1 MHLEL
6 YMAAKRGDTDFIKKK
21 AEEDMERPSL
31 AFQESPK
38 SNTILHIAASS
49 GHDQLV
55 EAILEIQ
62 YELAQRINYAG
73 DLALHVATSAGHLSI
88 VKKLASAEL
97 LQVKNNEGNTPLQNK
112 YREIADFLVETEPE
126 VSYYLNAEHK
136 SPLYMAAEAG
146 DAVLVQLMIEKA
158 SRSEPFEESK
168 SIVHAAITG
177 KNMDVLESV
186 LRKHPNLIKERDRDN
201 EGMSPLSYAA
211 SIGYLDG
218 VRYLLTKSTDCNY
231 ESNRNGFFPIH
242 TASSKGH
249 IEVIQAFLQQC
260 PDSIELLNDQG
271 QNILHVAAMS
281 GKAKVVSKM
290 LKMPELVML
299 INEKDGAGN
308 TCLHLASMGCHP
320 KAVSI
325 LTWDKRVDLNLLN
338 KEGETALDIAGNY
351 SGEIPS
357 FREGDLPTEEFK
369 PDMDLGTP
377 QLIPIL
383 LVHGTWRGKPQ
394 TLRLRWL
401 ALKHAGARHAPCP
414 SWYRGNPSSSMP
426 WDYYKDRVNTL
437 LLVATLV
444 ATVTFAAGFT
454 VPGGNNDSEPHNG
467 MATFLLHHMFHIFTI
482 SNTIAMYSSVIVVVA
497 LIWAQLGDRDLVI
510 ASLKFTGPILGLA
523 LTMVSLAFMTGSYL
537 IVRDLNWLAYL
548 VLIIGSFFLLILTIL
563 FAPLCLPSSLP
574 HPIFRYIVYYPFC
587 LLIIVTRS
595 NKSILIPLASR

>member
-1 MHLEL
+1 MEVSSSSVEENGSLEEDIPDFPKDVPRTAPKMHPEW

-55 EAILEIQ
+55 EAILESH
-62 YELAQRINYAG
+62 YEFALRKNYAG
-73 DLALHVATSAGHLSI
+73 DLALHVATSAGHLPI

-97 LQVKNNEGNTPLQNK
+97 LQVKNNEGNTPLHLALINKYKEVVDRNLVLKNK
-112 YREIADFLVETEPE
+112 YRETADFLVETEPE

-158 SRSEPFEESK
+158 SRSEPIEESK

-186 LRKHPNLIKERDRDN
+186 LSKHPNLIKERDN

-211 SIGYLDG
+211 SIGYLNG
-218 VRYLLTKSTDCNY
+218 VRYLLTKLTDYKY
-231 ESNRNGFFPIH
+231 ERDRNGFFPIH

-249 IEVIQAFLQQC
+249 IEVIQEFLQQC
-260 PDSIELLNDQG
+260 PDSIELLNYQG

-281 GKAKVVSKM
+281 GKAKVVSSM
-290 LKMPELVML
+290 LEMPELEML
-299 INEKDGAGN
+299 INEKDGDGN
-308 TCLHLASMGCHP
+308 TSLHLASKGSHP

-338 KEGETALDIAGNY
+338 KGGRTALDIATGNY
-351 SGEIPS
+351 SGTIPPFPKGYS
-357 FREGDLPTEEFK
+357 
-369 PDMDLGTP
+369 PD
-377 QLIPIL
+377 
-383 LVHGTWRGKPQ
+383 
-394 TLRLRWL
+394 
-401 ALKHAGARHAPCP
+401 
-414 SWYRGNPSSSMP
+414 N
-426 WDYYKDRVNTL
+426 YKDRVNIL

-454 VPGGNNDSEPHNG
+454 VPGGNSDSEPHKG
-467 MATFLLHHMFHIFTI
+467 MATFLQQHMFHIFTI
-482 SNTIAMYSSVIVVVA
+482 SNAIAMYSSVIVAVA
-497 LIWAQLGDRDLVI
+497 LIWAQLGDLGLVI

-595 NKSILIPLASR
+595 NTNDGEEK